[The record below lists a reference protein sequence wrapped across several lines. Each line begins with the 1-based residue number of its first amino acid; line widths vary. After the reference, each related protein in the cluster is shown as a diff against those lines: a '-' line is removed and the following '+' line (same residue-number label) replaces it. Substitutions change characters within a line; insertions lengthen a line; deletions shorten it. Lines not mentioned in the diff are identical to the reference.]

1 MAYVVNSQH
10 STYIITDE
18 VQEAG
23 DQRIFYVSLIK
34 FDQVTNCSYSRW
46 RTHKKITPMIHKGLA
61 VAHESFRLHGLHN
74 ASRNLSIT

>member
-10 STYIITDE
+10 ITYIITDE

-34 FDQVTNCSYSRW
+34 FDQVINCRYSR
-46 RTHKKITPMIHKGLA
+46 
-61 VAHESFRLHGLHN
+61 
-74 ASRNLSIT
+74 